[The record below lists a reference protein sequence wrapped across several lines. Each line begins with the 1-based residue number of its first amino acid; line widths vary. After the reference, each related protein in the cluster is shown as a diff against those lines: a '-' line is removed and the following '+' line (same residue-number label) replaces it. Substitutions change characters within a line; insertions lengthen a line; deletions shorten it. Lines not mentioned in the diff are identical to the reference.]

1 MKPLCLLALLL
12 AAAAAQ
18 TPPLT
23 SAPVAASAEDS
34 RLRQMETIYQQQ
46 LRSLHVPVVAA
57 YVTELQ
63 RLAATAA
70 DPSPYQREITRIQGL
85 LAAGGVVDLTGAA
98 RALKTPAEPPPEPGA
113 PPVPRLRRG
122 TLALTPALAASIQPR
137 PDTSASP
144 EAAAIGEIEWR
155 IESLPPGHY
164 EVLLHYA
171 CPQATAPLTLE
182 CSVADHR
189 LATNLGPEGATRDD
203 TTYSILRLGRLNLP
217 RELRGE
223 TLRLRAG
230 TGNATAPLLVK
241 QLILTPS
248 PSAD

>member
-12 AAAAAQ
+12 AGAAAQ

-46 LRSLHVPVVAA
+46 LRALHVPVVAE

-63 RLAATAA
+63 RLAASAP
-70 DPSPYQREITRIQGL
+70 DPAPYQREITRIQGI
-85 LAAGGVVDLTGAA
+85 LASGGVVELTAA
-98 RALKTPAEPPPEPGA
+98 ALALKTPAEPPPEPGA

-171 CPQATAPLTLE
+171 CPPLTAPLTLE
-182 CSVADHR
+182 CSVAEHR
-189 LATNLGPEGATRDD
+189 LAANLGPEGATRDG
-203 TTYSILRLGRLNLP
+203 TTYSILRLGRLSLP

-230 TGNATAPLLVK
+230 TANATPQLLVK

-248 PSAD
+248 KSTN

>member
-1 MKPLCLLALLL
+1 MKPLCLFALLL
-12 AAAAAQ
+12 AGATAQ

-46 LRSLHVPVVAA
+46 LRALHVPVVAD
-57 YVTELQ
+57 YVTDLQ
-63 RLAATAA
+63 RLAATAP
-70 DPSPYQREITRIQGL
+70 DPAPYQREITRIQGI
-85 LAAGGVVDLTGAA
+85 LASGGVVDLTAAA
-98 RALKTPAEPPPEPGA
+98 RSLKTPAEPPPEPGA

-122 TLALTPALAASIQPR
+122 TLALTPALAASIRPR

-155 IESLPPGHY
+155 IESLPPGQY
-164 EVLLHYA
+164 DVLLHYA
-171 CPQATAPLTLE
+171 CPSLTAPLTLE
-182 CSVADHR
+182 CSVAELR
-189 LATNLGPEGATRDD
+189 LVASLGPEGATRNA
-203 TTYSILRLGRLNLP
+203 TTYGILRLGRLSLP
-217 RELRGE
+217 QELRGE

-230 TGNATAPLLVK
+230 TESTTAQLLVK

-248 PSAD
+248 KSTN

>member
-1 MKPLCLLALLL
+1 MKPLCLLALFL
-12 AAAAAQ
+12 AGAAAQ

-46 LRSLHVPVVAA
+46 LRALHVPVVAD

-63 RLAATAA
+63 RLAATAP
-70 DPSPYQREITRIQGL
+70 DPAPYQREITRIQGI
-85 LAAGGVVDLTGAA
+85 LASGGVVDLTAAA
-98 RALKTPAEPPPEPGA
+98 RS
-113 PPVPRLRRG
+113 VPRLRRG
-122 TLALTPALAASIQPR
+122 TLALTPALAASIRPR
-137 PDTSASP
+137 PDSSASP

-155 IESLPPGHY
+155 IESLPPGQY
-164 EVLLHYA
+164 DLLLHYA
-171 CPQATAPLTLE
+171 CPSLTAPLTLE
-182 CSVADHR
+182 CSVAELR
-189 LATNLGPEGATRDD
+189 LAASLGPEGATREA
-203 TTYSILRLGRLNLP
+203 TTYSILRLGRLSLP

-230 TGNATAPLLVK
+230 TSGAAAQLLVK

-248 PSAD
+248 KSTN

>member
-1 MKPLCLLALLL
+1 MKPPCLLALLL
-12 AAAAAQ
+12 AGAAAQ

-23 SAPVAASAEDS
+23 STPVAASAEDS

-46 LRSLHVPVVAA
+46 LRALHVPLVAN

-63 RLAATAA
+63 RLAATAP
-70 DPSPYQREITRIQGL
+70 DPAPYQREITRIQSI
-85 LAAGGVVDLTGAA
+85 LASGGVIELTAAA
-98 RALKTPAEPPPEPGA
+98 RALKAPAEPPPEPGA

-171 CPQATAPLTLE
+171 CPALTAPLALE
-182 CSVADHR
+182 CSVAELR
-189 LATNLGPEGATRDD
+189 LAASLGPEGATRDA
-203 TTYSILRLGRLNLP
+203 TTYSILRLGRLSLP

-230 TGNATAPLLVK
+230 ADNATAQLLVK

-248 PSAD
+248 KSAD

>member
-12 AAAAAQ
+12 VGASAQ

-46 LRSLHVPVVAA
+46 LRVLHVPEIAD

-63 RLAATAA
+63 RLAATAP
-70 DPSPYQREITRIQGL
+70 DPTPYQREIARIQGIF
-85 LAAGGVVDLTGAA
+85 ASGGVIDLTAA
-98 RALKTPAEPPPEPGA
+98 AQALKNPAEPPPEPGA
-113 PPVPRLRRG
+113 PPVPRLRLG
-122 TLALTPALAASIQPR
+122 TLALTPELAGSIQPR

-144 EAAAIGEIEWR
+144 EAAAIGTIEWR

-164 EVLLHYA
+164 DVLLHYA
-171 CPQATAPLTLE
+171 LPQWHGPLNLLCDLAGHHLTLPLGSE
-182 CSVADHR
+182 SV
-189 LATNLGPEGATRDD
+189 TRDD
-203 TTYSILRLGRLNLP
+203 TSYRILRLGRLNLTQ
-217 RELRGE
+217 ELRGE
-223 TLRLRAG
+223 TLRLH
-230 TGNATAPLLVK
+230 TDNPATPVRVK

-248 PSAD
+248 KSSD

>member
-1 MKPLCLLALLL
+1 MKPLCLLALFL
-12 AAAAAQ
+12 AGAAAQ

-46 LRSLHVPVVAA
+46 LRALHVPVVAD
-57 YVTELQ
+57 YVTDLQ
-63 RLAATAA
+63 RLAATAP
-70 DPSPYQREITRIQGL
+70 DPAPYQREITRLQGI
-85 LAAGGVVDLTGAA
+85 LASGGVVDLTAAA
-98 RALKTPAEPPPEPGA
+98 RSLKTPAEPPPEPGA

-122 TLALTPALAASIQPR
+122 TLALTPALAASIRPR
-137 PDTSASP
+137 PDSSASP

-171 CPQATAPLTLE
+171 CPSLSAPLKLE
-182 CSVADHR
+182 CSVAEHR
-189 LATNLGPEGATRDD
+189 LAASLGPEGATRDA
-203 TTYSILRLGRLNLP
+203 TTYSILRLGRLSLP
-217 RELRGE
+217 QELRGE
-223 TLRLRAG
+223 TLRLRTG
-230 TGNATAPLLVK
+230 TETSPLLVK

-248 PSAD
+248 KNAD